1 MNEIPVK
8 VYNVPFKSHP
18 FHFSNIKAYFL
29 VKKILKQNKYDAI
42 VCSTPIGGT
51 IGRLAGRKVKVPKI
65 IYCAHGFLFR
75 KGINPLLYW
84 IFRSHEKF
92 LAKYTDT
99 IVTITDE
106 DYKAAKNFKL
116 RNNGGVF
123 FVHGAGVDF
132 TKKDLSVDSLQSEIN
147 KILNRLRSFVLR
159 FKIYYRHRPSCCI
172 CKSYRCRK

>member
-1 MNEIPVK
+1 MKILYISNFVKTYSLVFQNELSVLKKLGHDVEWAANFSNYIGSVNEIPVK

-116 RNNGGVF
+116 RNN
-123 FVHGAGVDF
+123 
-132 TKKDLSVDSLQSEIN
+132 TI
-147 KILNRLRSFVLR
+147 
-159 FKIYYRHRPSCCI
+159 
-172 CKSYRCRK
+172 